1 MPKRVEPA
9 PSAARPE
16 PEPEPEPKRETPPAG
31 ALANLSG
38 VVRTLRP
45 NGRQPYGVP
54 WGNIVRYAPLFE
66 AAGKEFGVDPALM
79 AAMAIVESDG
89 DQEIGGRVVS
99 RDDGLGDGASVGI
112 LQVKPRLWQPLV
124 PDADAKTAA
133 GNIRLGTAIM
143 GQAIRQHGTWQRA
156 LTRVYFPQDDRN
168 GTTQSAYVQA
178 VAALLAEIKGITPA
192 PQPQPQPDID
202 PIRVIVGGKP
212 YTVISGFGDPSD
224 LGYYDYGRSHGAI
237 FDRCGGKCHTGLD
250 VTGTL
255 GQTLYTPAAGVVT
268 CAGTGNG
275 PGSWGTGCAA
285 FPDYFGNRAGR
296 VEILFDSGL
305 SMILGHCSEA
315 LVKPGQRVTAGQ
327 AVARMGGMNSVHT
340 HLECR
345 IWKND
350 GRCS

>member
-1 MPKRVEPA
+1 MPKRIDPA
-9 PSAARPE
+9 PAAEQPS
-16 PEPEPEPKRETPPAG
+16 PAPMPEPKPEATTPAG
-31 ALANLSG
+31 WLANLNG
-38 VVRTLRP
+38 VVRALRP
-45 NGRQPYGVP
+45 NSRQPYGVP
-54 WGNIVRYAPLFE
+54 WNNIVRYEPAFTN
-66 AAGKEFGVDPALM
+66 AGKEFGVDPALM

-89 DQEIGGRVVS
+89 NQFRADGRVVS
-99 RDDGLGDGASVGI
+99 RDDGLGDGPSVGI
-112 LQVKPRLWQPLV
+112 LQVKPRIWQSLV
-124 PDADAKTAA
+124 PAADPKTAA
-133 GNIRLGTAIM
+133 GNIRLGAAIM
-143 GQAIRQHGTWQRA
+143 GQAVRQHGTWQRA

-168 GTTQSAYVQA
+168 GTTQSAYVQT

-192 PQPQPQPDID
+192 PQPQPGID

-212 YTVISGFGDPSD
+212 YTIISGFGDPSD
-224 LGYYDYGRSHGAI
+224 LGYYDYGRSHGVI